1 MKYHKNLASIPLII
15 SLILTLFILLI
26 KVSSPATAQT
36 PGLDDLID
44 IINTIDPE
52 EPSAHRITFTLP
64 PDSQQINPTDYIR
77 FRFDH
82 YTDVSGPDQI
92 FGTYTGSPSA
102 QVVGSNLY
110 ISGITV
116 PPGSEL
122 SFEYI
127 HTINPK
133 YALLGN
139 YYVVIYVQED
149 FAGTIVK
156 NYASTVPTL
165 YVPFINVSAV
175 VGNPTAELQISGLA
189 APYTYVIIND
199 GLVVLG
205 TAYTGQDGYYSRLFT
220 GIPGGTHSMSFYGI
234 DQQNRN
240 TSTIS
245 VDINT
250 PEYQRTT
257 LSDQLLS
264 PTIQVDDILI
274 APGEAIYATGSAAP
288 NTTINIFTD
297 SPLRSYATTASA
309 SGYWSYT
316 ISDSGNYS
324 PGDYRLY
331 TMAQTGIGIQ
341 SIFSPAIM
349 FTITGT
355 QGTGGTACG
364 DISEGDLNCD
374 SSINLVD
381 FSILMYYW
389 STDSEAADIN
399 SDGLVN
405 LTDFSI
411 MMYYWGT

>member
-1 MKYHKNLASIPLII
+1 MKYKKLAPIFLIV
-15 SLILTLFILLI
+15 SLIFTLFILFI
-26 KVSSPATAQT
+26 KISSPVTAQT
-36 PGLDDLID
+36 PGLDDLLD

-52 EPSAHRITFTLP
+52 EPSNHLLSFTLP

-77 FRFDH
+77 IRFDH
-82 YTDVSGPDQI
+82 YSNVSGPDEI
-92 FGTYTGSPSA
+92 LGTYTGSPSA
-102 QVVGSNLY
+102 QIVGTDLY

-116 PPGSEL
+116 APGSEII
-122 SFEYI
+122 FQHI
-127 HTINPK
+127 HTTNPQVVILPNL
-133 YALLGN
+133 YL
-139 YYVVIYVQED
+139 VIYVQED
-149 FAGTIVK
+149 FAGTIIK
-156 NYASTVPTL
+156 NYASTVPVI
-165 YVPFINVSAV
+165 YDPFLDITAT

-199 GLVVLG
+199 GSVVLG
-205 TAYTGQDGYYSRLFT
+205 TAYTGLDGYYSRLFT

-234 DQQNRN
+234 DQDNRN

-245 VDINT
+245 VDIDT

-257 LSDQLLS
+257 LTDQLLS
-264 PTIQVDDILI
+264 PTLQVNDISI
-274 APGEAIYATGSAAP
+274 TPGEAIYATGSAAP

-297 SPLRSYATTASA
+297 SPLRSYTTTASS
-309 SGYWSYT
+309 SGEWSYT

-331 TMAQTGIGIQ
+331 TMAQTAIGIQ

-349 FTITGT
+349 FTISGT

-389 STDSEAADIN
+389 GTDSEAADI
-399 SDGLVN
+399 SLDGVVD

-411 MMYYWGT
+411 MMYYWGS